1 MKENGTLFLST
12 KFANNTSKNM
22 HDVALST
29 LHTANSFNINSNPM
43 S

>member
-1 MKENGTLFLST
+1 MGHYFLST
-12 KFANNTSKNM
+12 KFANNNSKNM